1 MDIQKGAFHRP
12 SKNRVQTFR
21 PPKNRKLRFRF
32 LKRAAGVF
40 LERALLVRSLLK
52 LPRLKTPKGLPSRRV
67 LFYPL
72 LVGLLGLLELGLLHS
87 LFMEPKGQKRPSIKQ
102 TRPET
107 GPMVELARAMNL
119 HAPFLVNKETL
130 LEKAF
135 VGENGLVVRYRLVGR
150 AKEDMDV
157 ENFLKKARA
166 FVMAR
171 ACFEPK
177 ALEVLKSGEAI
188 VYAFFD
194 KKGVALGEVP
204 LAWPDCANLKVP

>member
-21 PPKNRKLRFRF
+21 PPKNRKLRFHF
-32 LKRAAGVF
+32 LKRAPGVF
-40 LERALLVRSLLK
+40 LEKALFVRSLLK
-52 LPRLKTPKGLPSRRV
+52 LPRLKTTRWLSSRRV
-67 LFYPL
+67 LYPL
-72 LVGLLGLLELGLLHS
+72 LAGSLGLLGLGLLPS
-87 LFMEPKGQKRPSIKQ
+87 LFLEPKGQKRPSIKQ
-102 TRPET
+102 IPPLT

-157 ENFLKKARA
+157 ENFLNKARA
-166 FVMAR
+166 FVLAR

-204 LAWPDCANLKVP
+204 LAWPDCSNLKVP